1 MHVLLGKFCYFSL
14 QFYSCLFK
22 INSIV
27 RFFLCLFIFVI
38 CNTHTLFAQ
47 EKNIYIAD
55 YEQKLILSVFTA
67 KEFLNIT
74 VEDKNQD
81 LMYMPN
87 NPVELGLGF
96 SWKNSVFSFAY
107 GYGFDFMRDKK
118 LGKTKSFDLQFHH
131 YNRRFVLDFFLQRY
145 KGFYMEDEKNEI
157 KNVLAPDLE
166 LRQYGIYGQYIFNHK
181 KLSYKAAYIHNEK
194 QLRSAGSLLAGG
206 GIYFSR
212 IRSDSS
218 FVYKELDNFQ
228 FGASIGYTYTWVI
241 NKRWFMNGTITTG
254 INFGCENFSKLG
266 KQKLEVSP
274 TVFPRISIGYDH
286 DSWSLGLTYLSNM
299 TFPVFS
305 DDIQMGLL
313 SGQFLLSYYR
323 RINDVP
329 VLSRLIK

>member
-1 MHVLLGKFCYFSL
+1 MRVSL
-14 QFYSCLFK
+14 C
-22 INSIV
+22 
-27 RFFLCLFIFVI
+27 FLIFLVY
-38 CNTHTLFAQ
+38 NTHSFFAQ

-81 LMYMPN
+81 VVYNPN

-96 SWKNSVFSFAY
+96 SWKNSVLSFAY

-145 KGFYMEDEKNEI
+145 KGFYMEDEKNE
-157 KNVLAPDLE
+157 NEYLLAPDLD
-166 LRQYGIYGQYIFNHK
+166 LRQYGIHGQYIFNHK
-181 KLSYKAAYIHNEK
+181 KFSYKAAYVHNEK
-194 QLRSAGSLLAGG
+194 QLRSAGSFLLGG

-218 FVYKELDNFQ
+218 FVYKKFDNFQ
-228 FGASIGYTYTWVI
+228 FGVSAGYTYTWVI
-241 NKRWFMNGTITTG
+241 NKHWFMNGAITAG
-254 INFGCENFSKLG
+254 INFGSESFSKFG
-266 KQKLEVSP
+266 KQKLEIYP
-274 TVFPRISIGYDH
+274 TVFPRISVGYDH
-286 DSWSLGLTYLSNM
+286 DTWSLGLAYLSNL

-305 DDIQMGLL
+305 EDIKMGLL
-313 SGQFLLSYYR
+313 SGQFLLSYYH
-323 RINDVP
+323 RIYDVP
-329 VLSRLIK
+329 ILSKLIK